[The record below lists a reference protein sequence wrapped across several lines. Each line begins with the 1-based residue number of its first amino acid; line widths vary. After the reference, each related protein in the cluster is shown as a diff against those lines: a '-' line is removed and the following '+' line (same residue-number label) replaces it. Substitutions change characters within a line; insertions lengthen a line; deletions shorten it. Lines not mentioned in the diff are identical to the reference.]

1 MEDDQQQQDLLLED
15 VEKAIEALG
24 GSNAVLNLQELAG
37 NPTDCAKVQMGLAF
51 AINSLF
57 YCKLKAEIFVHLYF
71 VLSSLIKLFGL
82 FLYYDSD
89 YESLGQN

>member
-1 MEDDQQQQDLLLED
+1 MEDERSDDEQNLLLKD

-24 GSNAVLNLQELAG
+24 GPQKGGSAVLNLQELAG

-57 YCKLKAEIFVHLYF
+57 YCKFLSRNYTLCFVESKQTFF
-71 VLSSLIKLFGL
+71 V
-82 FLYYDSD
+82 
-89 YESLGQN
+89 